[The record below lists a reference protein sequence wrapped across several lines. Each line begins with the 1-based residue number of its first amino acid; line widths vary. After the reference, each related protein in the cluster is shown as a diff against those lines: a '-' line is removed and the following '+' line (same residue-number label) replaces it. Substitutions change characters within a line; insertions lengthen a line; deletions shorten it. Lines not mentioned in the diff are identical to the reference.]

1 MDITLKRVIAYLI
14 DVLIVSLITSLLT
27 SISFLNPYYDKYQ
40 ETYNAYTEI
49 MNEESVDNDKII
61 ELNYDLYKYRIYNSS
76 ISIGTLLLYFGVVA
90 YFNKGQTIGKKI
102 MKLKVTSNKDKKLN
116 VGNYLLRIFIL
127 NNMIFSIWVAISV
140 YIFDSTTFYYVV
152 YVTSLVESLV
162 LMINLLMITL
172 RKDNRG
178 IHDLLAGT
186 IVVPTEVIMPIDE
199 EKVSIKE
206 KTRRK
211 NKKE

>member
-1 MDITLKRVIAYLI
+1 MDITLKRIIAYLI
-14 DVLIVSLITSLLT
+14 DIILISTVTYFLTKIT
-27 SISFLNPYYDKYQ
+27 FLNPYYDEYQ
-40 ETYNAYTEI
+40 ETYNTYTELLD
-49 MNEESVDNDKII
+49 EENVDNDKLI
-61 ELNYDLYKYRIYNSS
+61 ELNYDLYKYQIYKTG
-76 ISIGTLLLYFGVVA
+76 ISTCTLLLYFGVFA
-90 YFNKGQTIGKKI
+90 YLSKGQTLGKKL
-102 MKLKVTSNKDKKLN
+102 MKIKVTSNKDKKLN

-162 LMINLLMITL
+162 LMVNLLMITL

-186 IVVPTEVIMPIDE
+186 IVVPTEVITPIDE

-206 KTRRK
+206 KAMRK
-211 NKKE
+211 KRKE